1 MKALLLKDLLVIR
14 KNISLVYLFPLLV
27 ILICGNGNPGFL
39 VAMVA
44 SVVPLFFG
52 FLLYGTFYSDENSH
66 WLRMAKGMPLT
77 TSQMVREKYV
87 LSGLVLLF
95 GVFVDLVVVCLIGT
109 IFNVDMKFCLLMV
122 LVGLL
127 LGILYAICL
136 IPAIILY
143 GVSKGPIVFIA
154 CIGLLMAIPSI
165 ISFAGINVDFALLSD
180 NLALLAVGLLLLFA
194 ALTFISLKI
203 SVRGWDD
210 RFHSI

>member
-109 IFNVDMKFCLLMV
+109 IFNVDM
-122 LVGLL
+122 
-127 LGILYAICL
+127 
-136 IPAIILY
+136 
-143 GVSKGPIVFIA
+143 
-154 CIGLLMAIPSI
+154 
-165 ISFAGINVDFALLSD
+165 
-180 NLALLAVGLLLLFA
+180 
-194 ALTFISLKI
+194 
-203 SVRGWDD
+203 
-210 RFHSI
+210 